1 MVPLIVPLVTVPKLP
16 LPSVSPCSIS
26 PLVTV
31 QVSASSSSV
40 TDDDDEDDDDN
51 DDVPG
56 DGPGV
61 RVVEDGQS
69 CPELLVRVGVW
80 NKTNVRHVGLHR
92 TLITYDGLT
101 VAF

>member
-1 MVPLIVPLVTVPKLP
+1 M
-16 LPSVSPCSIS
+16 
-26 PLVTV
+26 V

-40 TDDDDEDDDDN
+40 TDDDDDN

-80 NKTNVRHVGLHR
+80 NKTNVRHVGFHR
-92 TLITYDGLT
+92 TLHMM
-101 VAF
+101 V

>member
-1 MVPLIVPLVTVPKLP
+1 MTMCLP
-16 LPSVSPCSIS
+16 DVD
-26 PLVTV
+26 
-31 QVSASSSSV
+31 
-40 TDDDDEDDDDN
+40 DDDDENDDEDDNDDD

-92 TLITYDGLT
+92 TLI
-101 VAF
+101 